1 MHHKSLQLLL
11 LLALLAQSC
20 CRKRG
25 CIERV
30 EEEIIFKLNTDI
42 SNKGFSTDEIKT
54 MVMVLYNPTTGA
66 RIDSSLLDRYNRFN
80 FGEPY
85 NTGIYG
91 YNEVYLRE
99 LEKTTKGMNII
110 VKAIDG
116 SFADTLFAIDFE
128 EKIHTYTCGSCFFSS
143 NKEQAPYISNRS
155 LTFRGNFITEDN
167 WPVVISKF

>member
-1 MHHKSLQLLL
+1 MHHKSLLVLF
-11 LLALLAQSC
+11 LLAFLVQSC
-20 CRKRG
+20 CNDEH
-25 CIERV
+25 CIELV

-42 SNKGFSTDEIKT
+42 SNKGFSEAEIKT
-54 MVMVLYNPTTGA
+54 MVMVLYNPATGA
-66 RIDSSLLDRYNRFN
+66 RIDSSILHRYNRYYFE
-80 FGEPY
+80 EPTY
-85 NTGIYG
+85 DIFG
-91 YNEVYLRE
+91 YNEVYLKK

-110 VKAIDG
+110 IKAIDG